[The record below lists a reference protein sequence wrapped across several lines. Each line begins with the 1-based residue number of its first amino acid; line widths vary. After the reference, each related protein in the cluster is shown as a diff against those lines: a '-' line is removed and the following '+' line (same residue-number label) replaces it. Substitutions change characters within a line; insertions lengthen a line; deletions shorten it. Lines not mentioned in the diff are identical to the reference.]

1 MTGGGMR
8 MEKDSMGEMSVPKAA
23 LYGASTQRAV
33 LNFPISGYRFPRAF
47 IRALGLI
54 KWAAAQANHDLGLLD
69 AERCALIVQAAE
81 EVLEGK
87 HDADFP
93 LDIFQ
98 TGSGT
103 STNTNAN
110 EVIAN
115 RCAQLAGKPIGS
127 RELVHPNDHVNMGQS
142 SNDVIPS
149 AIHVSGAEQ
158 LKNALIP
165 ALEKLHRALE
175 AKTKEFW
182 DIIKIGR
189 THLMDATPI
198 RLGQEFSGYAK
209 QIAYARERAEKAM
222 EVLRELALG
231 GTAVGTGLNRQIE
244 FPGKVM
250 RHLKQ
255 RTGIDFYEA
264 KNHFEAQGGKD
275 AVVEASGQL
284 KTIAVSLF
292 KIANDIRL
300 LGSGPRC
307 GFGEIQLPATQ
318 PGSSIMP
325 GKVNPVMSEAMMM
338 VCAQVI
344 GNDAVVTWSG
354 ANGNF
359 ELNVMMPV
367 MAHNFLESIRLL
379 THATDVFCEKC
390 VTGITANKAHCE
402 ELVELSMAMVTSLA
416 PKIGYD
422 RAAEIAKESVR
433 TGKTVRQLCLEK
445 KVLPKEELDR
455 ALDPV
460 AMTAPATPSP
470 SDAGRAA
477 PGGSGSGGG

>member
-1 MTGGGMR
+1 MTGGRTR
-8 MEKDSMGEMSVPKAA
+8 MEKDSMGEVSIPESA
-23 LYGASTQRAV
+23 LYGPSTQRAV
-33 LNFPISGYRFPRAF
+33 LNFPISGYRFSRPF

-69 AERCALIVQAAE
+69 AERSALIVQAAE
-81 EVLEGK
+81 EVVDGK
-87 HDADFP
+87 LDDHFP

-115 RCAQLAGKPIGS
+115 RCAQLAGKPLGA

-149 AIHVSGAEQ
+149 AIHISGAEQ
-158 LKNALIP
+158 LKTCLLP
-165 ALEKLHRALE
+165 ALEKLQGALE
-175 AKTKEFW
+175 AKTKEFLE
-182 DIIKIGR
+182 IIKIGR
-189 THLMDATPI
+189 THLMDATPV
-198 RLGQEFSGYAK
+198 RLGQEFSGYA
-209 QIAYARERAEKAM
+209 QQAAYGKARAQKAI

-231 GTAVGTGLNRQIE
+231 GTAVGTGLNRHVDL
-244 FPGKVM
+244 PSKVM
-250 RHLKQ
+250 RHLEQ
-255 RTGIDFYEA
+255 RTGIKFYEA
-264 KNHFEAQGGKD
+264 KNHFEAQGSKD

-292 KIANDIRL
+292 KIANDIRW

-307 GFGEIQLPATQ
+307 GIGEIQLPATQ

-325 GKVNPVMSEAMMM
+325 GKVNPVMCESMMM
-338 VCAQVI
+338 VCTQVI
-344 GNDAVVTWSG
+344 GNDAAITWSG

-367 MAHNFLESIRLL
+367 MAHDLLESIRLL
-379 THATDVFCEKC
+379 ANVTDVFCEKC
-390 VTGITANKAHCE
+390 VTGIKANKARCE

-422 RAAEIAKESVR
+422 RAAEIAKESAR
-433 TGKTVRQLCLEK
+433 TGKTVREICREK
-445 KVLPKEELDR
+445 RVLPEKELDSV
-455 ALDPV
+455 LDPV
-460 AMTAPATPSP
+460 SMTE
-470 SDAGRAA
+470 
-477 PGGSGSGGG
+477 PGGTGSAGG

>member
-1 MTGGGMR
+1 MSGGTR
-8 MEKDSMGEMSVPKAA
+8 MEKDSMGEMSVPASA

-33 LNFPISGYRFPRAF
+33 VNFPVSGYRFSREF

-54 KWAAAQANHDLGLLD
+54 KWAAAQANRDLGLLD
-69 AERCALIVQAAE
+69 PERARLIVQAAE
-81 EVLEGK
+81 EVVEGK
-87 HDADFP
+87 LDDHFP

-127 RELVHPNDHVNMGQS
+127 REIVHPNDHVNMGQS
-142 SNDVIPS
+142 SNDAIPS
-149 AIHVSGAEQ
+149 AIHISAAELLQ
-158 LKNALIP
+158 NSLLP
-165 ALEKLHRALE
+165 ALTKLHEAFE

-182 DIIKIGR
+182 GIIKIGR
-189 THLMDATPI
+189 THLMDATPV
-198 RLGQEFSGYAK
+198 RLGQEFSGYAQ
-209 QIAYARERAEKAM
+209 QIAYAEQRVEKAIT
-222 EVLRELALG
+222 VLRELALG
-231 GTAVGTGLNRQIE
+231 GTAVGTGLNRPIDLPAKIMKLLQ
-244 FPGKVM
+244 
-250 RHLKQ
+250 Q
-255 RTGIDFYEA
+255 RTGIAFYEA

-292 KIANDIRL
+292 KIANDIRW

-307 GFGEIQLPATQ
+307 GIGEIQLPATQ

-325 GKVNPVMSEAMMM
+325 GKVNPVLCESMMM

-344 GNDAVVTWSG
+344 GNDAVITWAG

-367 MAHNFLESIRLL
+367 MAHNLLESIRLL
-379 THATDVFCEKC
+379 ANVCTAFREKC
-390 VTGITANKAHCE
+390 AAGITANKQRCE

-422 RAAEIAKESVR
+422 RAAEIAKESAK
-433 TGKTVRQLCLEK
+433 TGRTVREIATEK
-445 KVLPKEELDR
+445 NVLPERELES

-460 AMTAPATPSP
+460 KMTE
-470 SDAGRAA
+470 
-477 PGGSGSGGG
+477 PGDTGSE

>member
-1 MTGGGMR
+1 MSGGTR
-8 MEKDSMGEMSVPKAA
+8 MEKDSMGEMSVPASA

-33 LNFPISGYRFPRAF
+33 VNFPVSGYRFSREF

-54 KWAAAQANHDLGLLD
+54 KWAAAQANRDLGLLD
-69 AERCALIVQAAE
+69 PERAALIGQAAE
-81 EVLEGK
+81 EVVEGK
-87 HDADFP
+87 LDDHFP

-115 RCAQLAGKPIGS
+115 RCAQLAGKAIGS
-127 RELVHPNDHVNMGQS
+127 REIVHPNDHVNMGQS

-149 AIHVSGAEQ
+149 AIHISAAELLQ
-158 LKNALIP
+158 NSLRP
-165 ALEKLHRALE
+165 ALTKLHEALE

-198 RLGQEFSGYAK
+198 RLGQEFSGYAQ
-209 QIAYARERAEKAM
+209 QIAYAKTRTEKAIT
-222 EVLRELALG
+222 VLRELALG
-231 GTAVGTGLNRQIE
+231 GTAVGTGLNRHIDL
-244 FPGKVM
+244 PGKIM
-250 RHLKQ
+250 KLLEE
-255 RTGIDFYEA
+255 RTGIAFYEA

-275 AVVEASGQL
+275 AMVEASGQL

-292 KIANDIRL
+292 KIANDIRW

-307 GFGEIQLPATQ
+307 GIGEIQLPATQ

-325 GKVNPVMSEAMMM
+325 GKVNPVLCESMMM

-344 GNDAVVTWSG
+344 GNDGVITWAG

-367 MAHNFLESIRLL
+367 MAHNLLESIRLL
-379 THATDVFCEKC
+379 ANICDAFREKC
-390 VTGITANKAHCE
+390 AAGITANKKRCE

-422 RAAEIAKESVR
+422 RAAEIAKESAK
-433 TGKTVRQLCLEK
+433 TGRTVREIAREK
-445 KVLPKEELDR
+445 NVLPEKELES

-460 AMTAPATPSP
+460 KMTE
-470 SDAGRAA
+470 
-477 PGGSGSGGG
+477 PGGAGSE

>member
-1 MTGGGMR
+1 MTEGR
-8 MEKDSMGEMSVPKAA
+8 TRVEKDSMGEMSIPESA

-33 LNFPISGYRFPRAF
+33 LNFPISGYRFPRPF
-47 IRALGLI
+47 IRALGII
-54 KWAAAQANHDLGLLD
+54 KWAAAQANHDLSLLD
-69 AERCALIVQAAE
+69 AERAALIVQASE
-81 EVLEGK
+81 EVIEGK
-87 HDADFP
+87 LDAHFP

-115 RCAQLAGKPIGS
+115 RCAQLAGKAIGS
-127 RELVHPNDHVNMGQS
+127 RSLVHPNDHVNMGQS

-149 AIHVSGAEQ
+149 AIHISAAEQ
-158 LKNALIP
+158 LKTHLVP
-165 ALEKLHRALE
+165 ALEKLKGALD
-175 AKTKEFW
+175 AKGKEFW

-189 THLMDATPI
+189 THLMDATPV
-198 RLGQEFSGYAK
+198 RLGQEFSGYA
-209 QIAYARERAEKAM
+209 QQVAYGKARAEKALD
-222 EVLRELALG
+222 VLRELALG
-231 GTAVGTGLNRQIE
+231 GTAVGTGLNRHVDLPKKMLRHIE
-244 FPGKVM
+244 
-250 RHLKQ
+250 Q
-255 RTGIDFYEA
+255 RTGIKFYEA

-292 KIANDIRL
+292 KVANDIRL

-307 GFGEIQLPATQ
+307 GIGEIQLPATQ

-338 VCAQVI
+338 VCAEVF
-344 GNDAVVTWSG
+344 GNDAAITWAG

-367 MAHNFLESIRLL
+367 MAHDVLESIRLL
-379 THATDVFCEKC
+379 ANAVDVFCEKC
-390 VTGITANKAHCE
+390 VTGVQANKARCE
-402 ELVELSMAMVTSLA
+402 ELVEWSMAMVTSLA
-416 PKIGYD
+416 PIIGYD
-422 RAAEIAKESVR
+422 RAAEIAKESVKS
-433 TGKTVRQLCLEK
+433 GKTVRELCREK
-445 KVLPKEELDR
+445 KILSEKELER

-460 AMTAPATPSP
+460 SMTE
-470 SDAGRAA
+470 
-477 PGGSGSGGG
+477 PGGAGTAGA

>member
-1 MTGGGMR
+1 MMAGTAR
-8 MEKDSMGEMSVPKAA
+8 VEKDSMGEMSLPAAA

-33 LNFPISGYRFPRAF
+33 LNFPISGYRFSRPF

-54 KWAAAQANHDLGLLD
+54 KGAAARANHELGLLD
-69 AERCALIVQAAE
+69 AERSALIEQAAE
-81 EVLEGK
+81 EVADGK
-87 HDADFP
+87 LDEHFP

-149 AIHVSGAEQ
+149 AIHISGAEQ
-158 LKNALIP
+158 LKNCLVP
-165 ALEKLHRALE
+165 ALEKLHDALE
-175 AKTKEFW
+175 AKATQFW

-189 THLMDATPI
+189 THLMDATPV
-198 RLGQEFSGYAK
+198 RLGQEFSGYAQ
-209 QIAYARERAEKAM
+209 QIAYAELRAQKAV

-231 GTAVGTGLNRQIE
+231 GTAVGTGLNRHIDL
-244 FPGKVM
+244 PRKMM
-250 RHLKQ
+250 RELKQ

-275 AVVEASGQL
+275 AVVEASGEL

-307 GFGEIQLPATQ
+307 GIGEIQLPATQ

-325 GKVNPVMSEAMMM
+325 GKVNPVMCESMMM
-338 VCAQVI
+338 VCAEII
-344 GNDAVVTWSG
+344 GNDTCITWAG

-367 MAHNFLESIRLL
+367 MAHNLLESIRLL
-379 THATDVFCEKC
+379 ANAADVLCDKC
-390 VTGITANKAHCE
+390 IVGIVANKERCA

-422 RAAEIAKESVR
+422 RAAEIAKESAA
-433 TGKTVRQLCLEK
+433 TGKTVRQICRERKILSETELE
-445 KVLPKEELDR
+445 R

-460 AMTAPATPSP
+460 KMTE
-470 SDAGRAA
+470 
-477 PGGSGSGGG
+477 PGDRGGE